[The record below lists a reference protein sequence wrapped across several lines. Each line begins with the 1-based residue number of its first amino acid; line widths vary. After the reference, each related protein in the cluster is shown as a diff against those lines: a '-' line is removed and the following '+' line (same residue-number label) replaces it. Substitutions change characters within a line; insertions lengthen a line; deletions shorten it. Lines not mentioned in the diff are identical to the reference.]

1 MDELS
6 MLGNTGKWRDNV
18 SVYSRDR
25 LCPVLNTLN
34 IDGKDSDKLEQI
46 QQSWSGAAAL
56 AV

>member
-46 QQSWSGAAAL
+46 QQSWSGAAVL